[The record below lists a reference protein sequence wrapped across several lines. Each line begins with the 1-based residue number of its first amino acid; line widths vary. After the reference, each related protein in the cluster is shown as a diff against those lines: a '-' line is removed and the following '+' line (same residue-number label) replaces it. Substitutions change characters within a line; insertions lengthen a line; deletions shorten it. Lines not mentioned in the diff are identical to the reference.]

1 MPYSWHRKLPRGS
14 ILLISLGKLYLRDFV
29 ATLAHPMLTAL
40 GFSTFTAAALT
51 ATATWPTVLST
62 ETVRVNPLAQVATL
76 PTATVISTGDGDTLR
91 LRLNGA
97 ATTTR
102 IACVDAPES
111 NQAFGPEAGARLA
124 QLLPTST
131 TVTVREVDVDR
142 YGRTVAEVY
151 KNGQSVGLQLVAE
164 GYAVVYDR
172 YLDGCADTR
181 DDYLQAEASAEA
193 AQLNFWSQASPIM
206 PWDFRQGDRPIE
218 TPVPSSP
225 SASTTADLPACF
237 TTDCDCG
244 DFSTQADAQAV
255 LDAEPG
261 DRHRLDGDDDGV
273 ACESLP

>member
-1 MPYSWHRKLPRGS
+1 M
-14 ILLISLGKLYLRDFV
+14 LI
-29 ATLAHPMLTAL
+29 AL
-40 GFSTFTAAALT
+40 GFSIFTAAALT
-51 ATATWPTVLST
+51 ATATWSTVLST
-62 ETVRVNPLAQVATL
+62 ETVQVSPLAQVATL

-97 ATTTR
+97 AITIRT
-102 IACVDAPES
+102 ACVDAPES

-124 QLLPTST
+124 QLLPNST

-151 KNGQSVGLQLVAE
+151 KNGQSIGLQLVAE

-172 YLDGCADTR
+172 YLDGCAETR
-181 DDYLQAEASAEA
+181 DDYLQAEASAET
-193 AQLNFWSQASPIM
+193 AQLNFWSQAYPIM
-206 PWDFRQGDRPIE
+206 PWAFRQGDRPIE
-218 TPVPSSP
+218 TSVP
-225 SASTTADLPACF
+225 SASTAEFPACF

-244 DFSTQADAQAV
+244 DFSTQAEAQAV

-261 DRHRLDGDDDGV
+261 DRHRLDGDNDGV

>member
-1 MPYSWHRKLPRGS
+1 
-14 ILLISLGKLYLRDFV
+14 
-29 ATLAHPMLTAL
+29 MLTAL
-40 GFSTFTAAALT
+40 GLSFVTSAALT
-51 ATATWPTVLST
+51 ATAIWPTVLST
-62 ETVRVNPLAQVATL
+62 ETVRVNPLAQMATL
-76 PTATVISTGDGDTLR
+76 PTAMVISTGDGDTLR

-124 QLLPTST
+124 QLLPTNA

-151 KNGQSVGLQLVAE
+151 KNGQSIGLQLVAE

-181 DDYLQAEASAEA
+181 GDYLQAEANAEA
-193 AQLNFWSQASPIM
+193 AQLNFWSQANPVM

-218 TPVPSSP
+218 TQVPSSP
-225 SASTTADLPACF
+225 SASTTTDLPACF

-261 DRHRLDGDDDGV
+261 HRHRLDGDDDGV